1 MSLVDE
7 LDALLP
13 QTQCGECGYPGCLP
27 YAQALA
33 TQQAQIN
40 RCPPGGVET
49 LKQLGK
55 RLQVDYQPFLK
66 ESTLKARPPSIAV
79 IREPE
84 CIGCT
89 KCIQA
94 CPVDA
99 IIGSGTLMH
108 TIIEQECTGCGL
120 CIEPCPVDCIEM
132 SVKDALTFDKN
143 KARIRFSAKKIRQ
156 LREIEEQARSYREKR
171 KLTQVNAL
179 KHNDISEKQ
188 AYILAALERVKAKGK
203 S

>member
-27 YAQALA
+27 YAQAMA
-33 TQQAQIN
+33 VKQAPIN
-40 RCPPGGVET
+40 RCPPGGV
-49 LKQLGK
+49 
-55 RLQVDYQPFLK
+55 
-66 ESTLKARPPSIAV
+66 STLKKLGAHLHVDVKPFLEDDVFKTRPPTVAL

-99 IIGSGTLMH
+99 IIGTGTMMH

-120 CIEPCPVDCIEM
+120 CVEPCPVDCIEM
-132 SVKDALTFDKN
+132 TPKDALTFDKD
-143 KARIRFSAKKIRQ
+143 KARTRFSAKQIRK
-156 LREIEEQARSYREKR
+156 LRETEEQARSYRDKR
-171 KLTQVNAL
+171 QLSKNQDAQ
-179 KHNDISEKQ
+179 KEDKAAKQ
-188 AYILAALERVKAKGK
+188 NYILAALARVKAKNK
-203 S
+203 E